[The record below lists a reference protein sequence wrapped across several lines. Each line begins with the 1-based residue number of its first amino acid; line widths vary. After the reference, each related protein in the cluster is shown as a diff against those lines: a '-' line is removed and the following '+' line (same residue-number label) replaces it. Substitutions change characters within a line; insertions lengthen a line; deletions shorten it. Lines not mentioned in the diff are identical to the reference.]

1 MASFTERHNFSS
13 HTLALAQTE
22 VSVSGRRYTFL
33 RWAGQRDPDQAF
45 RPTVHGL
52 PMRADYSVTA
62 SFAVAC
68 PVTPRLVEQDGTP
81 LPAVQVSQI
90 TLLSSLGQTATLSP
104 SGTTWLPCASPVYR
118 DSRLSSHSVQY
129 SVQSVVVGGT
139 NVVHAGVER
148 FSPGQTPE
156 PRLTGFFYA
165 LTITAHD
172 AMLGSALGSYALLT
186 MPDRTVRRVELGP
199 RHTATVG
206 DLPLGDYQV
215 QVKAG
220 SATVSAVTV
229 HLSRD
234 ETANLPAM
242 SRTDIVD
249 RRRGPGGRDRRRP
262 AAVPHQAR
270 PGSRP
275 DAANRPG
282 GAARPAPGPGRRG
295 GRAMRR
301 GCGWRR
307 AGARA
312 VSCALAAA
320 SLAACALA
328 APASAQ
334 ADRATAAAASARQG
348 GTGNSAGTSIPLFAY
363 YYIWFSHNSWARA
376 KTDLPLIGTYSSSD
390 PGVMRHQ
397 IEQAKSAGITGFIV
411 SWKDTPLNDQRLE
424 LLMRVAA
431 QEHFKLAMIY
441 EGLDFS
447 RNPLPVSAGRC
458 RLRHVPR
465 QVRGQPRFLPGRRQA
480 ADDLERDLGVQL
492 RPGGPGDQRGTAA
505 TARAVDGERHA
516 GFERIAGVTDGDAYY
531 WSSVNPATNTG
542 YEAKLDQMSQAIRR
556 AGKYWIA
563 PFAPGFDARLVGGQR
578 AVPRDNG
585 QTLRTEYAVAVRS
598 SPDMLGLISWNE
610 FSENSYV
617 EPSKNYGY
625 QSLDVLRQLRAVP
638 AAPVG
643 SQALVTSFSP
653 WPNVLRLLAFAL
665 TLMLGVAALLYL
677 RRRHAHRSQDH
688 STIPH

>member
-1 MASFTERHNFSS
+1 MRH
-13 HTLALAQTE
+13 
-22 VSVSGRRYTFL
+22 
-33 RWAGQRDPDQAF
+33 
-45 RPTVHGL
+45 
-52 PMRADYSVTA
+52 
-62 SFAVAC
+62 
-68 PVTPRLVEQDGTP
+68 
-81 LPAVQVSQI
+81 
-90 TLLSSLGQTATLSP
+90 
-104 SGTTWLPCASPVYR
+104 
-118 DSRLSSHSVQY
+118 
-129 SVQSVVVGGT
+129 
-139 NVVHAGVER
+139 
-148 FSPGQTPE
+148 
-156 PRLTGFFYA
+156 
-165 LTITAHD
+165 
-172 AMLGSALGSYALLT
+172 
-186 MPDRTVRRVELGP
+186 
-199 RHTATVG
+199 
-206 DLPLGDYQV
+206 
-215 QVKAG
+215 
-220 SATVSAVTV
+220 
-229 HLSRD
+229 
-234 ETANLPAM
+234 
-242 SRTDIVD
+242 
-249 RRRGPGGRDRRRP
+249 
-262 AAVPHQAR
+262 
-270 PGSRP
+270 
-275 DAANRPG
+275 
-282 GAARPAPGPGRRG
+282 
-295 GRAMRR
+295 

-312 VSCALAAA
+312 VSCALAVA

-334 ADRATAAAASARQG
+334 AARATAAAASARQG

-376 KTDLPLIGTYSSSD
+376 KTDLPLVGTYSSSD

-397 IEQAKSAGITGFIV
+397 IVQAKSAGITGFIV

-447 RNPLPVSAGRC
+447 RKPLPVS
-458 RLRHVPR
+458 
-465 QVRGQPRFLPGRRQA
+465 QVA
-480 ADDLERDLGVQL
+480 ADFVTFRDRFAGSPVFY
-492 RPGGPGDQRGTAA
+492 R
-505 TARAVDGERHA
+505 VDGKPLTIWSGTWAFSYAQVAQVTSAVRPQLLVLSTEKGMT

-542 YEAKLDQMSQAIRR
+542 YEAKLDRMSQAIRR

-638 AAPVG
+638 AAPAG
-643 SQALVTSFSP
+643 SPAPVTSFSP

-688 STIPH
+688 STIPY

>member
-1 MASFTERHNFSS
+1 
-13 HTLALAQTE
+13 
-22 VSVSGRRYTFL
+22 
-33 RWAGQRDPDQAF
+33 
-45 RPTVHGL
+45 
-52 PMRADYSVTA
+52 
-62 SFAVAC
+62 
-68 PVTPRLVEQDGTP
+68 
-81 LPAVQVSQI
+81 
-90 TLLSSLGQTATLSP
+90 
-104 SGTTWLPCASPVYR
+104 
-118 DSRLSSHSVQY
+118 
-129 SVQSVVVGGT
+129 
-139 NVVHAGVER
+139 
-148 FSPGQTPE
+148 
-156 PRLTGFFYA
+156 
-165 LTITAHD
+165 
-172 AMLGSALGSYALLT
+172 
-186 MPDRTVRRVELGP
+186 
-199 RHTATVG
+199 
-206 DLPLGDYQV
+206 
-215 QVKAG
+215 
-220 SATVSAVTV
+220 
-229 HLSRD
+229 
-234 ETANLPAM
+234 
-242 SRTDIVD
+242 
-249 RRRGPGGRDRRRP
+249 
-262 AAVPHQAR
+262 
-270 PGSRP
+270 
-275 DAANRPG
+275 
-282 GAARPAPGPGRRG
+282 
-295 GRAMRR
+295 MRR

-334 ADRATAAAASARQG
+334 ADRATAAAASTRQG

-376 KTDLPLIGTYSSSD
+376 KTDLPLVGTYSSSD

-397 IEQAKSAGITGFIV
+397 IVQAKSAGITGFIV

-447 RNPLPVSAGRC
+447 RKPLPVS
-458 RLRHVPR
+458 
-465 QVRGQPRFLPGRRQA
+465 QVA
-480 ADDLERDLGVQL
+480 ADFVTFRDRFAGNPVFY
-492 RPGGPGDQRGTAA
+492 R
-505 TARAVDGERHA
+505 VDGKPLTIWSGTWAFSYAQVAQVTSAVRPQLLVLSTEKDMT

-542 YEAKLDQMSQAIRR
+542 YGAKLDRMSQAIRR

-638 AAPVG
+638 AAPAG
-643 SQALVTSFSP
+643 SPAPVTSFSP
-653 WPNVLRLLAFAL
+653 WPNVLRLLAFTL
-665 TLMLGVAALLYL
+665 TLVLGVAALLYL

-688 STIPH
+688 STIPY

>member
-1 MASFTERHNFSS
+1 
-13 HTLALAQTE
+13 
-22 VSVSGRRYTFL
+22 
-33 RWAGQRDPDQAF
+33 
-45 RPTVHGL
+45 
-52 PMRADYSVTA
+52 
-62 SFAVAC
+62 
-68 PVTPRLVEQDGTP
+68 
-81 LPAVQVSQI
+81 
-90 TLLSSLGQTATLSP
+90 
-104 SGTTWLPCASPVYR
+104 
-118 DSRLSSHSVQY
+118 
-129 SVQSVVVGGT
+129 
-139 NVVHAGVER
+139 
-148 FSPGQTPE
+148 
-156 PRLTGFFYA
+156 
-165 LTITAHD
+165 
-172 AMLGSALGSYALLT
+172 
-186 MPDRTVRRVELGP
+186 
-199 RHTATVG
+199 
-206 DLPLGDYQV
+206 
-215 QVKAG
+215 
-220 SATVSAVTV
+220 
-229 HLSRD
+229 
-234 ETANLPAM
+234 
-242 SRTDIVD
+242 
-249 RRRGPGGRDRRRP
+249 
-262 AAVPHQAR
+262 
-270 PGSRP
+270 
-275 DAANRPG
+275 
-282 GAARPAPGPGRRG
+282 
-295 GRAMRR
+295 MRR

-334 ADRATAAAASARQG
+334 ADRATAAAASTRQG

-376 KTDLPLIGTYSSSD
+376 KTDLPLVGTYSSSD

-447 RNPLPVSAGRC
+447 RKPLPVS
-458 RLRHVPR
+458 
-465 QVRGQPRFLPGRRQA
+465 QVA
-480 ADDLERDLGVQL
+480 ADFVTFRDRFAGNPVFY
-492 RPGGPGDQRGTAA
+492 R
-505 TARAVDGERHA
+505 VDGKPLTIWSGTWAFSYAQVAQVTSAVRPQLLVLSTEKDMT

-542 YEAKLDQMSQAIRR
+542 YGAKLDRMSQAIRR

-638 AAPVG
+638 AAPAG
-643 SQALVTSFSP
+643 SPAPVTSFSP

-665 TLMLGVAALLYL
+665 TLVLGVAALLYL

-688 STIPH
+688 STIPY

>member
-1 MASFTERHNFSS
+1 MRH
-13 HTLALAQTE
+13 
-22 VSVSGRRYTFL
+22 
-33 RWAGQRDPDQAF
+33 
-45 RPTVHGL
+45 
-52 PMRADYSVTA
+52 
-62 SFAVAC
+62 
-68 PVTPRLVEQDGTP
+68 
-81 LPAVQVSQI
+81 
-90 TLLSSLGQTATLSP
+90 
-104 SGTTWLPCASPVYR
+104 
-118 DSRLSSHSVQY
+118 
-129 SVQSVVVGGT
+129 
-139 NVVHAGVER
+139 
-148 FSPGQTPE
+148 
-156 PRLTGFFYA
+156 
-165 LTITAHD
+165 
-172 AMLGSALGSYALLT
+172 
-186 MPDRTVRRVELGP
+186 
-199 RHTATVG
+199 
-206 DLPLGDYQV
+206 
-215 QVKAG
+215 
-220 SATVSAVTV
+220 
-229 HLSRD
+229 
-234 ETANLPAM
+234 
-242 SRTDIVD
+242 
-249 RRRGPGGRDRRRP
+249 
-262 AAVPHQAR
+262 
-270 PGSRP
+270 
-275 DAANRPG
+275 
-282 GAARPAPGPGRRG
+282 
-295 GRAMRR
+295 

-312 VSCALAAA
+312 VSCALAVA

-334 ADRATAAAASARQG
+334 AARATAAAASARQG

-376 KTDLPLIGTYSSSD
+376 KTDRPLVGTYSSSD

-397 IEQAKSAGITGFIV
+397 IVQAKSAGITGFIV

-447 RNPLPVSAGRC
+447 RKPLPVS
-458 RLRHVPR
+458 
-465 QVRGQPRFLPGRRQA
+465 QVA
-480 ADDLERDLGVQL
+480 ADFVTFRDRFAGNPVFY
-492 RPGGPGDQRGTAA
+492 R
-505 TARAVDGERHA
+505 VDGKPLTIWSGTWAFSYAQVAQVTSAVRPQLLVLSTEKDMK

-542 YEAKLDQMSQAIRR
+542 YEAKLDRMSQAIRR

-638 AAPVG
+638 AAPAG
-643 SQALVTSFSP
+643 SPAPVTSFSP

-665 TLMLGVAALLYL
+665 TLMLGVTALLHL

>member
-1 MASFTERHNFSS
+1 
-13 HTLALAQTE
+13 
-22 VSVSGRRYTFL
+22 
-33 RWAGQRDPDQAF
+33 
-45 RPTVHGL
+45 
-52 PMRADYSVTA
+52 
-62 SFAVAC
+62 
-68 PVTPRLVEQDGTP
+68 
-81 LPAVQVSQI
+81 
-90 TLLSSLGQTATLSP
+90 
-104 SGTTWLPCASPVYR
+104 
-118 DSRLSSHSVQY
+118 
-129 SVQSVVVGGT
+129 
-139 NVVHAGVER
+139 
-148 FSPGQTPE
+148 
-156 PRLTGFFYA
+156 
-165 LTITAHD
+165 
-172 AMLGSALGSYALLT
+172 
-186 MPDRTVRRVELGP
+186 
-199 RHTATVG
+199 
-206 DLPLGDYQV
+206 
-215 QVKAG
+215 
-220 SATVSAVTV
+220 
-229 HLSRD
+229 
-234 ETANLPAM
+234 
-242 SRTDIVD
+242 
-249 RRRGPGGRDRRRP
+249 
-262 AAVPHQAR
+262 
-270 PGSRP
+270 
-275 DAANRPG
+275 
-282 GAARPAPGPGRRG
+282 
-295 GRAMRR
+295 MRR

-334 ADRATAAAASARQG
+334 AARATAAAASARQG

-376 KTDLPLIGTYSSSD
+376 KTDLPLVGTYSSSD

-397 IEQAKSAGITGFIV
+397 IVQAKSAGITGFIV

-447 RNPLPVSAGRC
+447 RKPLPVS
-458 RLRHVPR
+458 
-465 QVRGQPRFLPGRRQA
+465 QVA
-480 ADDLERDLGVQL
+480 ADFVTFRDRFAGNPVFY
-492 RPGGPGDQRGTAA
+492 R
-505 TARAVDGERHA
+505 VDGKPLTIWSGTWAFSYAQVAQVTSAVRPQLLVLSTEKDMT

-542 YEAKLDQMSQAIRR
+542 YGAKLDRMSQAIRR

-638 AAPVG
+638 AAPAG
-643 SQALVTSFSP
+643 SPAPVTSFSP
-653 WPNVLRLLAFAL
+653 WPNVLRLLAFTL
-665 TLMLGVAALLYL
+665 TLVLGVAALLYL

>member
-1 MASFTERHNFSS
+1 MRH
-13 HTLALAQTE
+13 
-22 VSVSGRRYTFL
+22 
-33 RWAGQRDPDQAF
+33 
-45 RPTVHGL
+45 
-52 PMRADYSVTA
+52 
-62 SFAVAC
+62 
-68 PVTPRLVEQDGTP
+68 
-81 LPAVQVSQI
+81 
-90 TLLSSLGQTATLSP
+90 
-104 SGTTWLPCASPVYR
+104 
-118 DSRLSSHSVQY
+118 
-129 SVQSVVVGGT
+129 
-139 NVVHAGVER
+139 
-148 FSPGQTPE
+148 
-156 PRLTGFFYA
+156 
-165 LTITAHD
+165 
-172 AMLGSALGSYALLT
+172 
-186 MPDRTVRRVELGP
+186 
-199 RHTATVG
+199 
-206 DLPLGDYQV
+206 
-215 QVKAG
+215 
-220 SATVSAVTV
+220 
-229 HLSRD
+229 
-234 ETANLPAM
+234 
-242 SRTDIVD
+242 
-249 RRRGPGGRDRRRP
+249 
-262 AAVPHQAR
+262 
-270 PGSRP
+270 
-275 DAANRPG
+275 
-282 GAARPAPGPGRRG
+282 
-295 GRAMRR
+295 

-312 VSCALAAA
+312 VSCALAVA

-334 ADRATAAAASARQG
+334 AARATAAAASARQG

-376 KTDLPLIGTYSSSD
+376 KTDLPLVGTYSSSD

-397 IEQAKSAGITGFIV
+397 IVQAKSAGITGFIV

-447 RNPLPVSAGRC
+447 RKPLPVS
-458 RLRHVPR
+458 
-465 QVRGQPRFLPGRRQA
+465 QVA
-480 ADDLERDLGVQL
+480 ADFLTFRDKFAGNPVFY
-492 RPGGPGDQRGTAA
+492 R
-505 TARAVDGERHA
+505 VDGKPLTIWSGTWAFSYAQVAQVTSAVRPQLLVLSTEKDMK

-542 YEAKLDQMSQAIRR
+542 YEAKLDRMSQAIRR

-638 AAPVG
+638 AAPAG
-643 SQALVTSFSP
+643 SPAPVTSFSP

-688 STIPH
+688 STIPY

>member
-1 MASFTERHNFSS
+1 
-13 HTLALAQTE
+13 
-22 VSVSGRRYTFL
+22 
-33 RWAGQRDPDQAF
+33 
-45 RPTVHGL
+45 
-52 PMRADYSVTA
+52 
-62 SFAVAC
+62 
-68 PVTPRLVEQDGTP
+68 
-81 LPAVQVSQI
+81 
-90 TLLSSLGQTATLSP
+90 
-104 SGTTWLPCASPVYR
+104 
-118 DSRLSSHSVQY
+118 
-129 SVQSVVVGGT
+129 
-139 NVVHAGVER
+139 
-148 FSPGQTPE
+148 
-156 PRLTGFFYA
+156 
-165 LTITAHD
+165 
-172 AMLGSALGSYALLT
+172 
-186 MPDRTVRRVELGP
+186 
-199 RHTATVG
+199 
-206 DLPLGDYQV
+206 
-215 QVKAG
+215 
-220 SATVSAVTV
+220 
-229 HLSRD
+229 
-234 ETANLPAM
+234 
-242 SRTDIVD
+242 
-249 RRRGPGGRDRRRP
+249 
-262 AAVPHQAR
+262 
-270 PGSRP
+270 
-275 DAANRPG
+275 
-282 GAARPAPGPGRRG
+282 
-295 GRAMRR
+295 MRR

-334 ADRATAAAASARQG
+334 ADRATAAAASTRQG

-447 RNPLPVSAGRC
+447 RKPLPVS
-458 RLRHVPR
+458 
-465 QVRGQPRFLPGRRQA
+465 QVA
-480 ADDLERDLGVQL
+480 ADFVTFRDRFAGNPVFY
-492 RPGGPGDQRGTAA
+492 R
-505 TARAVDGERHA
+505 VDGKPLTIWSGTWAFSYAQVAQVTSAVRPQLLVLSTEKDMT

-542 YEAKLDQMSQAIRR
+542 YGAKLDRMSQAIRR

-638 AAPVG
+638 AAPAG
-643 SQALVTSFSP
+643 SPAPVTSFSP
-653 WPNVLRLLAFAL
+653 WPNVLRLLAFTL
-665 TLMLGVAALLYL
+665 TLVLGVAALLYL

-688 STIPH
+688 STIPY